1 MPTSLRNSDYIP
13 ITTKQHIM
21 NKRTNKVLIGIV
33 FFSICWMQIT
43 IAQTNSLSPYS
54 SFGVGRIEN
63 SGFGNNQGMGGAG
76 IALPTTNRI
85 NALNAASLSGVD
97 SLEMLFDIGIGVN
110 STTYS
115 SSSGEGSAVSGGLN
129 NIALAFKLAP
139 IINTSIGISQFSSI
153 GYNVVSSSYIDG
165 GNSEIYKSYEGS
177 GGIDEVFISN
187 SISIFKNFSLGLK
200 FSYLFGQIKKTE
212 YYNDSEIG
220 GELQLDY
227 VDNLKQI
234 YFEPGFQYHITGAKN
249 TFSIGGIYSPEVNFN
264 SSRSVTTSSTS
275 GAGIS
280 EDIDGEDYEL
290 PSMMAGGVA
299 WVNKS
304 GIKIAFDYRL
314 QNWSDVEYSSAKV
327 SYKDSH
333 KFAGGIE
340 YKNMKSRRP
349 APYIWQLGSYYED
362 TYLKV
367 KGKSI
372 IDRGVNIGV
381 AIPLRNKDSY
391 LNLNFNYGKR
401 GTNDNSLVTEDYYG
415 VNLSLSIM
423 EQWFKT
429 QKLQ

>member
-1 MPTSLRNSDYIP
+1 
-13 ITTKQHIM
+13 M
-21 NKRTNKVLIGIV
+21 NNRTIRVLKNIAY
-33 FFSICWMQIT
+33 FSILWVQIT

-97 SLEMLFDIGIGVN
+97 SLEMLFDIGLGIN

-115 SSSGEGSAVSGGLN
+115 SSSGDASAVSGGLN
-129 NIALAFKLAP
+129 NIALAFKLSP

-153 GYNVVSSSYIDG
+153 GYNVTSSTYIDG
-165 GNSEIYKSYEGS
+165 GNSEINKSYEGS

-220 GELQLDY
+220 GELELNY
-227 VDNLKQI
+227 ADNLKQI
-234 YFEPGFQYHITGAKN
+234 YFEPGFQYHINTTKN

-275 GAGIS
+275 GAGII
-280 EDIDGEDYEL
+280 EDIDGDNYEL

-304 GIKIAFDYRL
+304 GIKLAIDYRL
-314 QNWSDVEYSSAKV
+314 QKWSNIEYTSVKV

-333 KFAGGIE
+333 KFAAGLE
-340 YKNMKSRRP
+340 YTNTKSKRA
-349 APYIWQLGSYYED
+349 APYIWQLGGYYED

-372 IDRGVNIGV
+372 VDRGINLGV
-381 AIPLRNKDSY
+381 AVPLRNKDSY

-401 GTNDNSLVTEDYYG
+401 GTNDNTLITEDYYG
-415 VNLSLSIM
+415 MNLSLSIM
-423 EQWFKT
+423 EQWFKK
-429 QKLQ
+429 QKLN